1 MMELTAPNA
10 DDYEF
15 LDAGNGQRL
24 ERWGAY
30 ILARPAAAAIWEKEK
45 PELWER
51 ADGVFERQRD
61 GNGRWRMNRP
71 LPSAWSIQ
79 WRGLQFRIK
88 PTGFGHVGL
97 FPEHAC
103 HWDWV
108 ESQIRVQSAPCRIL
122 HLFAYTGAMSLHA
135 AQAGATVCHVD
146 AVADINEWARENARA
161 SHLEAAPIRW
171 ITDDAQKFAARE
183 IRRQRFYEG
192 LIFDPPSY
200 GNGPNCEKWILDEH
214 LVPFLTLL
222 PRLAA
227 DPPRFVLFTCHTL
240 GFSPV
245 LMKNLMAPWIKR
257 FGGKLEYGTMLLSA
271 HPEASPLPSGFF
283 ARWSQST

>member
-1 MMELTAPNA
+1 MMELTAPNS

-15 LDAGNGQRL
+15 LDAGDGQRL
-24 ERWGAY
+24 ERWGTY
-30 ILARPAAAAIWEKEK
+30 ILSRPAAAAIWEREN
-45 PELWER
+45 PALWEK

-61 GNGRWRMNRP
+61 GNGRWLMNRP
-71 LPSAWSIQ
+71 LPASWSIH
-79 WRGLQFRIK
+79 WRGLEFRIK

-103 HWDWV
+103 HWEWV
-108 ESQIRVQSAPCRIL
+108 ESQIRSQSPPCRIL

-146 AVADINEWARENARA
+146 AVADINEWARDNARA

-200 GNGPNCEKWILDEH
+200 GNGPNCEKWILDNH
-214 LVPFLTLL
+214 LVPFLNLL
-222 PRLAA
+222 PSLAA

-271 HPEASPLPSGFF
+271 NPHSAPLPSGFF
-283 ARWSQST
+283 ARWSQSS